1 MQFGLEKSTSCCVD
15 PNSKDKTSNNYSKD
29 VITCALLSGNG
40 NYENRKFPGAC
51 ANYLMS
57 SPLAILLAA
66 AGNVD
71 VDLSQNHIN
80 LLNGETLKISDI
92 WPSRSD
98 LINLECKTVLPKVC
112 AAVYKD
118 LSTFNCQFEEI
129 SVPNNQ
135 PFPWNPLSLY
145 ILQPPYLEL
154 QSGIFV

>member
-1 MQFGLEKSTSCCVD
+1 MLIKINLE
-15 PNSKDKTSNNYSKD
+15 
-29 VITCALLSGNG
+29 L
-40 NYENRKFPGAC
+40 
-51 ANYLMS
+51 
-57 SPLAILLAA
+57 IL
-66 AGNVD
+66 NVKKPD
-71 VDLSQNHIN
+71 LDLTLSQKTGKRRKCISYFRT

-154 QSGIFV
+154 QTGIFV